1 MEHAAEI
8 KYKGALSAVEMASYT
23 IKIIIKI

>member
-8 KYKGALSAVEMASYT
+8 KYKGALSAVEMASY
-23 IKIIIKI
+23 INYYKNYY